1 MKASD
6 MTIAVIG
13 DYQIFGH
20 EDVLFNRNYT
30 TTAKCISSTGIY
42 YTCKAEEFRT
52 IIKKDD

>member
-1 MKASD
+1 